1 MRKVSDYQSLI
12 LDVDGVIFDSNTLK
26 ENNIRAVAAEFLTG
40 DRLSEFINYFIG
52 GNGIPRETKIAAF
65 FGQDSAEYHQVLEA
79 YNALNGQTL
88 YTVAQ
93 TKGAGHF
100 LKKYSGMSIWAVS
113 GGAENEVKELFNRN
127 QLTKYFKGIHGGP
140 VSKKEYLQLI
150 DPPAPVLYVG
160 DSKVDHETARHT
172 GTDFCFMYAYTQFHD
187 WEKYFRDYPEV
198 RVIENL
204 SQL

>member
-26 ENNIRAVAAEFLTG
+26 ENNIRAVADEFLTG
-40 DRLSEFINYFIG
+40 DRLSEFIRYFIG

-65 FGQDSAEYHQVLEA
+65 FGQDSAEYHQVLKA
-79 YNALNGQTL
+79 YNTLNGRTL

-100 LKKYSGMSIWAVS
+100 LKKYSEMPIWAVS
-113 GGAENEVKELFNRN
+113 GGAENEVKELFRRS

-140 VSKKEYLQLI
+140 VSKKEHLKLI

-160 DSKVDHETARHT
+160 DSKVDHESANHI
-172 GTDFCFMYAYTQFHD
+172 GADFIFMYQYTQFD
-187 WEKYFRDYPEV
+187 NWEQYFRQFPEV
-198 RVIENL
+198 RIVRNL
-204 SQL
+204 SEL